1 MNKCVFLD
9 RDGTINID
17 KGYLYLPSDLEFISG
32 VPEALK
38 MIKNKGFLLI
48 VITNQSGV
56 ARGKYTIKDIEVF
69 HNEINKQLLILSGVT
84 IDAFYICPH
93 HVLGTVPPYNKDC
106 NCRKP
111 KPELIYKAADDYS
124 IDLKASYM
132 IGDKDSDIDLGRQA
146 HLKNTFKVSADK
158 TILDFVDNI
167 I

>member
-9 RDGTINID
+9 RDGTINVD

-38 MIKNKGFLLI
+38 TIKNKGFLLI

-56 ARGKYTIKDIEVF
+56 ARGKYTISDIDVF
-69 HNEINKQLLILSGVT
+69 HNEINRQLIALGSVP
-84 IDAFYICPH
+84 IDAYYTCPH
-93 HVLGTVPPYNKDC
+93 HILGTISPYNIEC

-111 KPELIYKAADDYS
+111 SPTLVFKAASDHF

-132 IGDKDSDIDLGRQA
+132 IGDKDSDIELGRQA
-146 HLKNTFKVSADK
+146 HLKSAFKVTDRK
-158 TILDFVDNI
+158 TIMDFVNEI